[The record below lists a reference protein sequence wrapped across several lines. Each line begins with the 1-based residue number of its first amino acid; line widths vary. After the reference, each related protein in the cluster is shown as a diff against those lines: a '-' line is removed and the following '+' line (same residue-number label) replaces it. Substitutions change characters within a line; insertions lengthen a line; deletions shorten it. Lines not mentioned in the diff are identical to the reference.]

1 MTYIYTCMLTH
12 VITLLQ
18 IPNELLLSPLLE
30 QDVGSHPNTT
40 TTRSYASLLRKRTM
54 SAITLASFIDPQ
66 SAR

>member
-1 MTYIYTCMLTH
+1 MTYTH
-12 VITLLQ
+12 ACLHMSFITFLQ

-30 QDVGSHPNTT
+30 QDVGSHPNST